1 LPSLPYVH
9 REFEDQQ
16 NGGWGSALL
25 PDIPVTSIGYGH
37 AQKLFARMNGPPVQV
52 KNINLINNKINIGND
67 NIILI
72 K

>member
-37 AQKLFARMNGPPVQV
+37 AQRLFARMNGPPVQV
-52 KNINLINNKINIGND
+52 KIFNK
-67 NIILI
+67 
-72 K
+72 